1 MARKAQRFISVFL
14 VVLTLTALA
23 AAPVFSEG
31 KLSVAVRYRQKNY
44 NLSLSAYGLSED
56 RKSFSV
62 TVKGFDPVED
72 GGAPM
77 FGDMVSFLPYNVAI
91 AWGKDNYRTPS
102 SYEVRVSNSGVKISF
117 IFKNKSGIEMS
128 KPRYVIIAEK
138 GTEIKYGWYYDLS
151 WKLFFSRSDIPA
163 EEPTP
168 SPTPRPTPTPT
179 PEPTE
184 LPPGVTPEPEAFW
197 SEMMKYKTKIS
208 SNLGIGFE
216 TIDSKKGRATITT
229 SLLKA
234 YVNKHPGSE
243 STPFVSGV
251 KNRTSYVG
259 RNAYMVIA
267 MIPSESG
274 DKALFLMYHL
284 NSKSGFCWVQDV
296 RSEDEAA
303 GLMKYVSKNAF
314 FENDPADFASF
325 KP

>member
-14 VVLTLTALA
+14 AIFTLTALA

-31 KLSVAVRYRQKNY
+31 QNSVEAIYRGKEY
-44 NLSLSAYGLSED
+44 SLYISDFGLSED
-56 RKSFSV
+56 RRSFSV
-62 TVKGFDPVED
+62 TVKGFDPVHD
-72 GGAPM
+72 GGASM
-77 FGDMVSFLPYNVAI
+77 FGDMLSFLPYNVAI
-91 AWGKDNYRTPS
+91 AWDMNQSQRPNAYRVTM
-102 SYEVRVSNSGVKISF
+102 SNSTVVLSF
-117 IFKNKSGIEMS
+117 IFEKKDRTRMEEPKYIIIEANTRGYS
-128 KPRYVIIAEK
+128 TTRYYVI
-138 GTEIKYGWYYDLS
+138 S
-151 WKLFFSRSDIPA
+151 WKKFFSRSDIPA

-208 SNLGIGFE
+208 SNLGIGFG
-216 TIDSKKGRATITT
+216 TIDSKEGRATITA

-234 YVNKHPGSE
+234 YVNKHPG

-259 RNAYMVIA
+259 RNGYMVIA

-274 DKALFLMYHL
+274 DQALFLMYHL